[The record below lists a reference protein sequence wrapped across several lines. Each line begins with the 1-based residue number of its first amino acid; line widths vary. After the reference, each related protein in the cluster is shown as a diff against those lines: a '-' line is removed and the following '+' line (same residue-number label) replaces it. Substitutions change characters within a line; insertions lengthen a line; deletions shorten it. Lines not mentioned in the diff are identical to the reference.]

1 VSRNEKIKRC
11 KLSVKIPT
19 QANIEKFKTYRNM
32 YNKLIKAAK
41 KLYYDKQF
49 VKHQSNLKKTWSLIH
64 EVIKKSSAKSDCINE
79 ILVNNSTINDPL
91 LMANKFNEFF
101 TSVASGIAEDIVPT
115 DRPPDRLDLD
125 PGAPIFSFQREPV
138 TSDEIIDCFDKLQ
151 KKKTPDANGLSV
163 QFVANFAM
171 TISRPLK
178 HIFSLSLASGC
189 VPSQFKFAKVIPVFK
204 SGDRRLMDNYRP
216 ISLLNVFSKVLEK
229 IVHTRLSN
237 FLEQNN
243 LISDSQYG
251 FRKNHSTIHP
261 LVKFLNF
268 ITSAFNDKEHCL
280 AIFCDMRKAF
290 DTVDHGILL
299 TKLHNLGIQGTEL
312 KWFENYL
319 KGRKQ
324 FVFLNGTSSNLRE
337 ILLGV
342 PQGSILGPLLFIL
355 YINDLPKI
363 SKFFSSLFA
372 DDTKLLAKHRDPN
385 ALCQFV
391 NEEFHKVATYFRA
404 HRLSLHTCKTKF
416 MLFSTSPAVRN
427 LNFNIVLNNNNPG
440 NNDPNLIF
448 PILRVDSNSNVPA
461 IKFLG
466 FYMDEN
472 LNFKHHVQYIS
483 KKLSNALYF
492 IRNAKSLLSIKALK
506 SLYYSLFHCH
516 VIYAIQIWSCTAESN
531 FKDIVTKQKKAIR
544 IVADAAYNAHTE
556 PLFKKLNILPIKDLI
571 LFFKLQFMQ

>member
-1 VSRNEKIKRC
+1 
-11 KLSVKIPT
+11 L
-19 QANIEKFKTYRNM
+19 
-32 YNKLIKAAK
+32 
-41 KLYYDKQF
+41 
-49 VKHQSNLKKTWSLIH
+49 
-64 EVIKKSSAKSDCINE
+64 
-79 ILVNNSTINDPL
+79 
-91 LMANKFNEFF
+91 
-101 TSVASGIAEDIVPT
+101 
-115 DRPPDRLDLD
+115 
-125 PGAPIFSFQREPV
+125 
-138 TSDEIIDCFDKLQ
+138 
-151 KKKTPDANGLSV
+151 
-163 QFVANFAM
+163 
-171 TISRPLK
+171 
-178 HIFSLSLASGC
+178 
-189 VPSQFKFAKVIPVFK
+189 
-204 SGDRRLMDNYRP
+204 
-216 ISLLNVFSKVLEK
+216 
-229 IVHTRLSN
+229 
-237 FLEQNN
+237 
-243 LISDSQYG
+243 
-251 FRKNHSTIHP
+251 
-261 LVKFLNF
+261 
-268 ITSAFNDKEHCL
+268 
-280 AIFCDMRKAF
+280 
-290 DTVDHGILL
+290 
-299 TKLHNLGIQGTEL
+299 
-312 KWFENYL
+312 ENYL

-483 KKLSNALYF
+483 KKLYNALYF
-492 IRNAKSLLSIKALK
+492 IRNAKSLLSIKA
-506 SLYYSLFHCH
+506 
-516 VIYAIQIWSCTAESN
+516 
-531 FKDIVTKQKKAIR
+531 
-544 IVADAAYNAHTE
+544 
-556 PLFKKLNILPIKDLI
+556 
-571 LFFKLQFMQ
+571 